1 MIFVFGFV
9 LGVLTAGCGLGA
21 AVWYKA
27 RHKKETPELTEEQR
41 RKQDEFI
48 RDLRAIMAYD
58 GTDHGR
64 P

>member
-9 LGVLTAGCGLGA
+9 IGVLIAGCGLGA
-21 AVWYKA
+21 VELWKD
-27 RHKKETPELTEEQR
+27 RRKKETPELTEEQR